1 MAIDRAH
8 TEVAAAGHGD
18 FRAVES
24 AEQRADEIIRS
35 AQMLRHIVR
44 HDVGVDSLCV
54 DLERALAQALYA
66 CAELFENFCHII
78 NIADVGNVFNNTY
91 ILSEDSCGQNSY
103 DCVFSAAYAD
113 LSSEGYAAVEHELFQ
128 FVHSYIVF
136 ISKKQ

>member
-1 MAIDRAH
+1 
-8 TEVAAAGHGD
+8 
-18 FRAVES
+18 
-24 AEQRADEIIRS
+24 
-35 AQMLRHIVR
+35 MLRHIVR

-54 DLERALAQALYA
+54 DLERALAQAFLCVRRA
-66 CAELFENFCHII
+66 VREFCHII